1 MYDVCSCNLVPA
13 GAHEKIQKIILVPR
27 EMQLGAWPN
36 GRGRILQPSGCQCN
50 HCDQVVAH
58 VAPIIKQLSRIMHA
72 PVAGGG
78 PVDHDSRLRALT
90 SAVVSTHSQQVATLC
105 GVLVCNLHE
114 SDQCSAG
121 GG

>member
-1 MYDVCSCNLVPA
+1 MP
-13 GAHEKIQKIILVPR
+13 
-27 EMQLGAWPN
+27 QL
-36 GRGRILQPSGCQCN
+36 L
-50 HCDQVVAH
+50 
-58 VAPIIKQLSRIMHA
+58 
-72 PVAGGG
+72 GGG